1 MSLKAKKVLSLLASV
16 MCMLPLYVV
25 LHEGGHALVA
35 VLCGAR
41 VTSFSVAAAS
51 MSYQGGRFTALTL
64 SLFHAAGVLLP
75 VLAAVVYMLTYR
87 RQTKSVC
94 YCIVSFMVL
103 LMPMGS
109 ILAWVIVPVLSLM
122 GSAPRDDDAAKFID
136 SSGLSP
142 WAVLLGA
149 VLLLACCLWIAWKK
163 KIPQNYWSALT
174 QDK

>member
-1 MSLKAKKVLSLLASV
+1 M
-16 MCMLPLYVV
+16 
-25 LHEGGHALVA
+25 
-35 VLCGAR
+35 
-41 VTSFSVAAAS
+41 
-51 MSYQGGRFTALTL
+51 
-64 SLFHAAGVLLP
+64 
-75 VLAAVVYMLTYR
+75 
-87 RQTKSVC
+87 C

-149 VLLLACCLWIAWKK
+149 VLLLACCLWIAWRK

-174 QDK
+174 RDK